1 MRTLLLLVASLMV
14 ALASRLAAQSEQD
27 VIAYFTLIGTPQ
39 GGLPPV
45 LSNAMLGR
53 SMTAPDLSVRYGH
66 ISTVGTD
73 FNNIG
78 ATLGIPA
85 GDKAM
90 VGVTA
95 GVEALSCGG
104 CKAHFIAGA
113 NAEGRLASSVLG
125 TGSDAARLNIGLNGE
140 FGFGKPEGTTLVSLS
155 AGLPVSL
162 VANGSTLKI
171 APFLTPGI
179 GWGRSSD
186 NTGSESGT
194 RFMLGGGVAFQ
205 STRSAVGANFG
216 FQKVFING
224 GDVMFG
230 VNLTFGLR

>member
-1 MRTLLLLVASLMV
+1 MRTFLAVVASSMV
-14 ALASRLAAQSEQD
+14 VASPLAAQSEQD
-27 VIAYFTLIGTPQ
+27 VIAYFTLIQTPQ

-53 SMTAPDLSVRYGH
+53 SMPSPDLSFRYGH

-73 FNNIG
+73 FNNLG

-90 VGVTA
+90 VGITA

-104 CKAHFIAGA
+104 CKSHFIAGA
-113 NAEGRLASSVLG
+113 NAEGRLASSLLG

-140 FGFGKPEGTTLVSLS
+140 FGFGRPQGTTLVSLS

-162 VANGSTLKI
+162 VAGGPTLKI

-179 GWGRSSD
+179 GWGRASD
-186 NTGSESGT
+186 NTGSENGT
-194 RFMLGGGVAFQ
+194 RFMLGGGVAVQ
-205 STRSAVGANFG
+205 STTSSIGANFG
-216 FQKVFING
+216 FQKVFITG
-224 GDVMFG
+224 GDIMFG
-230 VNLTFGLR
+230 INVTFGLK

>member
-1 MRTLLLLVASLMV
+1 MRTLLAVV
-14 ALASRLAAQSEQD
+14 ALSTIVIASPVAAQTEQD

-53 SMTAPDLSVRYGH
+53 SMTSPDISVRYGH

-90 VGVTA
+90 IGVTA
-95 GVEALSCGG
+95 GLEALSCGG
-104 CKAHFIAGA
+104 CKSHFIAGA

-125 TGSDAARLNIGLNGE
+125 TGTDAARLNIGLNGE

-162 VANGSTLKI
+162 VAGGPTLKI
-171 APFLTPGI
+171 APFLTPGL

-194 RFMLGGGVAFQ
+194 RFMLGGGVAIQ
-205 STRSAVGANFG
+205 STTSAIGANFG

-230 VNLTFGLR
+230 VNVTFGIR

>member
-1 MRTLLLLVASLMV
+1 MRPFLPVLALLTFASSSPV
-14 ALASRLAAQSEQD
+14 VAQSEQD
-27 VIAYFTLIGTPQ
+27 IIAYFTLVGTPQ

-45 LSNAMLGR
+45 LSNAMLDR
-53 SMTAPDLSVRYGH
+53 SMTAPDLALRYGH
-66 ISTVGTD
+66 ISTAGTD
-73 FNNIG
+73 FNNLG

-85 GDKAM
+85 GPKAM

-95 GVEALSCGG
+95 GVEALSCSG

-155 AGLPVSL
+155 AGLPVAL
-162 VANGSTLKI
+162 VAGGPNLKI

-194 RFMLGGGVAFQ
+194 RFMLGGGVAIQ
-205 STRSAVGANFG
+205 STTSSVGANFG

-224 GDVMFG
+224 GDMMFG
-230 VNLTFGLR
+230 VNVTFGLK